1 MKLYMRENQIG
12 DQGELLVARLFIKHF
27 KWICRLQ
34 EVDIGIDAEYEVV
47 DANCNATGKVAKI
60 QVKATSKAFTKGA
73 NDFYIEQ
80 HHLNYWQ
87 SFSLPVV
94 FCYVSLV
101 TDEVLWLCIEP
112 DAAYR
117 TRGSGHKL
125 TMNYPDNLLRLGSKG
140 ALLAIAN
147 RPGDEFFQA
156 LLAGEKLAQRLSR
169 GSARALEWDAA
180 DRSWLEQLRSRVNE
194 IEGFCAADRYIRT
207 DAGLNSRIMQIE
219 QSLHTAGRAQ
229 QEHFRAG

>member
-34 EVDIGIDAEYEVV
+34 DVDIGIDAEYEVV
-47 DANCNATGKVAKI
+47 GTACNATGKVAKI
-60 QVKATSKAFTKGA
+60 QVKATSKAFTKGI

-87 SFSLPVV
+87 TFSLPVV

-117 TRGSGHKL
+117 TRGSGHKFTL
-125 TMNYPDNLLRLGSKG
+125 NYPDDLLRLGSKG

-147 RPGDEFFQA
+147 RPGDAFYQA
-156 LLAGEKLAQRLSR
+156 LRAAEKLAHKLTSD
-169 GSARALEWDAA
+169 SVKRAEWNEG
-180 DRSWLEQLRSRVNE
+180 DRHWLEQLRSRANE
-194 IEGFCAADRYIRT
+194 IDVLCAGDPNIKKDVA
-207 DAGLNSRIMQIE
+207 LNTRILKIE
-219 QSLHTAGRAQ
+219 QNLNTASNAHEESLR
-229 QEHFRAG
+229 